1 MADEQLIYS
10 SENGDRW
17 VLIHQFGSARATVRH
32 TANLSSGGQ
41 VTDMTV
47 DGFLAQGRNSPE
59 HVALRRM
66 LGDLDPGA

>member
-1 MADEQLIYS
+1 MPEEQLIYS

-17 VLIHQFGSARATVRH
+17 VLVHAFGSARLIVRH

-41 VTDMTV
+41 VTDTEA
-47 DGFLAQGRNSPE
+47 DEFLAHGRSGPE

-66 LGDLDPGA
+66 LSEPEPGA

>member
-1 MADEQLIYS
+1 MPDERLIYS

-17 VLIHQFGSARATVRH
+17 VLIQELGSGRAIVRH

-41 VTDMTV
+41 ITDTEV
-47 DGFLAQGRNSPE
+47 GEFLSRGRGSPE

-66 LGDLDPGA
+66 LLIRPERS